1 MTSQRAAIE
10 IVGCDVND
18 GWTNGEEHDGLSTN
32 AHTLKEYSTCGGTAH
47 DQVTVKIAHWKDDCS
62 PIWKYYLNWCPM
74 RPLNTMNEY
83 AGMNAHTGRAYCGQ
97 SNTHIYSIYIRCIHE
112 SDSKACNP
120 KQVCNQKPNLVYDRL
135 IKQLI

>member
-97 SNTHIYSIYIRCIHE
+97 SNTHICSIYIYI
-112 SDSKACNP
+112 DSM
-120 KQVCNQKPNLVYDRL
+120 YT
-135 IKQLI
+135 